1 MSLSR
6 CLRRGREVLDSSGSS
21 FLSFQ
26 CKEDCITLREF
37 LAGELSISRRAVKRF
52 IDRGWVFVNEVRI
65 FKANYRLNVGDKV
78 EVIAYEP
85 DLSYEVLYEDEYVL
99 AVNKPPFILT
109 NESSQSLESL
119 LNRDGYKVRAIH
131 RLDLETSGVL
141 LFAKEERVFET
152 FKELFRKRE
161 IGKLYRVMVEGR
173 VSRDSLEVNFPVDG
187 KEARSFFRVLERGK
201 IATLLQARII
211 TGRKHQI
218 RIHLSKLGYP
228 VVGEKVYRRG
238 RIREEAIRRVPRCML
253 HCEEL
258 SFKHPLR
265 GSFVKIRA
273 SIPEDFKEAMR
284 ELLYL

>member
-6 CLRRGREVLDSSGSS
+6 CLRRGRKVLGNSGSS

-26 CKEDCITLREF
+26 CEKDYITLREF
-37 LAGELSISRRAVKRF
+37 LARRLSISRRAVKRF

-65 FKANYRLNVGDKV
+65 FKANHRLSVGDKV
-78 EVIAYEP
+78 EVIVYEP
-85 DLSYEVLYEDEYVL
+85 DLSYEILYEDEYML

-119 LNRDGYKVRAIH
+119 LKRDGYKVRAIH

-161 IGKLYRVMVEGR
+161 VGKLYRVMVEGR
-173 VSRDSLEVNFPVDG
+173 VSRDSFEVNFPVDG

-228 VVGEKVYRRG
+228 VVGEKVYRKG
-238 RIREEAIRRVPRCML
+238 RIREESIRKIPRCML

-258 SFKHPLR
+258 SFKRPLG

-273 SIPEDFKEAMR
+273 SIPEDFKEAVR

>member
-173 VSRDSLEVNFPVDG
+173 VSRDSLEVNSPVDG